1 MANFWYTVKGLIGS
15 FSVFDA
21 IDILMV
27 AFLIYQGI
35 KLVKETRAVQLVKGI
50 LALLII
56 NLLASFLKLKSIE
69 FLMESLLQTGVVAL
83 IVVFQ
88 PELRRS
94 LERVGRAKLS
104 SLSVFANAQGDD
116 QQQFHIRKMI
126 NTVCESCASLSQKK
140 IGALIVLERDTPLG
154 EIIHTGTILDADPS
168 IELIGNIFFPNSPLH
183 DGAMII
189 RNAKI
194 YAAGCFLPLSNNMEI
209 SREMGTRHRA
219 ALGMS
224 ENSDALIVVVSEE
237 TGKISVAH
245 DSVITRDY
253 TVERLGEELRRY
265 MLGDKV
271 EKKAVPEKKVGFWKV
286 KR

>member
-1 MANFWYTVKGLIGS
+1 MANFWYTLRGLVGS
-15 FSVFDA
+15 FTVFDA
-21 IDILMV
+21 IDILVV

-50 LALLII
+50 LLLLII
-56 NLLASFLKLKSIE
+56 NLLASQLNLKTIE

-104 SLSVFANAQGDD
+104 SLSVFSNSQGDD
-116 QQQFHIRKMI
+116 QQQFQIRKMI

-183 DGAMII
+183 DGAMVI
-189 RNAKI
+189 RNAKV

-224 ENSDALIVVVSEE
+224 ENSDAVIVVVSEE

-253 TVERLGEELRRY
+253 TVERLGETLRSY
-265 MLGDKV
+265 MLR
-271 EKKAVPEKKVGFWKV
+271 EKSEKTAPSEKKVGFWKV